1 MGGGEAET
9 VVYLCELSKP
19 NPKVLKFEAWSGQ
32 DTRGQVVAFLRPYRN
47 RLIQVR
53 VDADGIGH
61 NFGLHLQ
68 DQGYRVEFVH
78 VGLPVESQPG
88 RNDPSLRFFNLKA
101 QFYQHIA
108 DLLERDAI
116 EGLRDETTIGQLAD
130 ILYELDPHGRIKI
143 ESKDSA
149 RKRGVLSPD
158 RAEALMLALGK
169 PRPVYEYISVYD
181 RRRQR
186 SEREKSEIAAH
197 PYFGFRLVGDDDG
210 YDEQPRSLRQQLK
223 MI

>member
-1 MGGGEAET
+1 MG
-9 VVYLCELSKP
+9 
-19 NPKVLKFEAWSGQ
+19 AWRSQ

-68 DQGYRVEFVH
+68 DQAV
-78 VGLPVESQPG
+78 PG
-88 RNDPSLRFFNLKA
+88 RIRQRQTLGRKPAWRNDPSLRFFNQKA

-130 ILYELDPHGRIKI
+130 IMYELDPHGRMKI
-143 ESKDSA
+143 ESKEKA
-149 RKRGVLSPD
+149 RHRGVRSPD

-169 PRPVYEYISVYD
+169 PRSVYEYISVYD

-186 SEREKSEIAAH
+186 SEREKSETAAH
-197 PYFGFRLVGDDDG
+197 PYFGFWLVGDDDG
-210 YDEQPRSLRQQLK
+210 DDEPPRSLRQQLK